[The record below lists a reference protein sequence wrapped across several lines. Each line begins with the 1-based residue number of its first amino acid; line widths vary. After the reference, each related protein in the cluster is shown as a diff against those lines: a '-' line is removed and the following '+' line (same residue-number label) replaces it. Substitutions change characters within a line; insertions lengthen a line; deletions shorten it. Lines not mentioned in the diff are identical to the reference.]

1 LGTEHPYQGPEL
13 FPRFGPSLCNSCCM
27 QALLQKYAGREAEL
41 LATIREKYGLP
52 DTGEFQ
58 SHEKKWKDEK
68 LGGTV
73 PEDNDEPAVATDGT
87 QRYVGEK
94 LPPLRYT
101 VPVADGD
108 KTSIAQRE
116 LRLRSRKV
124 RKEKNGDTR
133 RSLQF
138 ILGRDYLTL
147 VQRAM
152 RHAGE
157 PSRVRARVREIWGSG
172 GSLEPPGR
180 LHTRPPHSIYGIF

>member
-1 LGTEHPYQGPEL
+1 MFRIFFGHHRCAEIVRHDFRGLDIVVRDPLAPPPERDREIEIAVL
-13 FPRFGPSLCNSCCM
+13 AGGLSPSRFQDG
-27 QALLQKYAGREAEL
+27 
-41 LATIREKYGLP
+41 
-52 DTGEFQ
+52 
-58 SHEKKWKDEK
+58 
-68 LGGTV
+68 